1 MQHYTYI
8 DCYFKLFLFK
18 TSHNS
23 QAFIDA
29 SSKSLDL
36 LINKSLKKI
45 ISDYNNWKIVI
56 KTSKYCNFLT
66 YQNSTHIT
74 LFINA

>member
-8 DCYFKLFLFK
+8 ACYFKLFLFK
-18 TSHNS
+18 KQFC

-36 LINKSLKKI
+36 FINKSLKK
-45 ISDYNNWKIVI
+45 S
-56 KTSKYCNFLT
+56 
-66 YQNSTHIT
+66 
-74 LFINA
+74 